1 MKEYS
6 FRTSVQLMKKEM
18 GYHIHTNLLQTEH
31 SDLILKFTEKP
42 FFDKGIQKYLN
53 VLGSAPPP
61 PLPLQ
66 NN

>member
-18 GYHIHTNLLQTEH
+18 GYYIHTNLLQTEH
-31 SDLILKFTEKP
+31 RSYFKIYRKT

-61 PLPLQ
+61 PPLQ